1 MMVRGI
7 VVALLCLLA
16 MPSAAQYNIRKM
28 MEEGR
33 RTLDQGYYVTSLQ
46 LFSRIVA
53 LKPNLYEAWYLMAL
67 AKYHLEDYK
76 GSDGDCRR
84 ALALQPYI
92 AEIYDLYGMVSIREG
107 HYDSAVVAYTH
118 ALDICSDN
126 RDYWFNRAYS
136 LYQAGDRQVAL
147 RQLDYILRRWRSFD
161 TAALLRADI
170 LAGRRPRPQPVR
182 PGGPPLPALPGLRTE
197 GDGGSVL
204 MKNRPLVRLPARR

>member
-76 GSDGDCRR
+76 GADGDCRR

-136 LYQAGDRQVAL
+136 LYQAGDRQAAL
-147 RQLDYILRRWRSFD
+147 RQLDYILRRWKDFE
-161 TAALLRADI
+161 TAARLYDDI
-170 LAGRRPRPQPVR
+170 AAGRRPKPQPVR
-182 PGGPPLPALPGLRTE
+182 PTVRPVFTLPGLADD
-197 GDGGSVL
+197 GDASVL
-204 MKNRPLVRLPARR
+204 MKNRPLVHLPVR

>member
-76 GSDGDCRR
+76 GSGGDCRR

-107 HYDSAVVAYTH
+107 HYDTGITGLTVLTAFIRPVTGRPLSASWIIFSAAGVPSIRRLCCVQTSSPA
-118 ALDICSDN
+118 AGPG
-126 RDYWFNRAYS
+126 RS
-136 LYQAGDRQVAL
+136 LSV
-147 RQLDYILRRWRSFD
+147 
-161 TAALLRADI
+161 RADRRCRHCRDC
-170 LAGRRPRPQPVR
+170 GRKGTADP
-182 PGGPPLPALPGLRTE
+182 
-197 GDGGSVL
+197 S
-204 MKNRPLVRLPARR
+204 